1 MNCPEC
7 GYVVEIPVNM
17 DEITCNNCNS
27 SFYPDIELIEG
38 PEEIIN
44 PVTLDSSYLTD
55 EDIKGIEKFITKEG
69 EKEVLIKKEIEPF

>member
-7 GYVVEIPVNM
+7 GHVVEIPENM

-27 SFYPDIELIEG
+27 LFYPDIELIEG

-44 PVTLDSSYLTD
+44 PVTLDSSYLTA
-55 EDIKGIEKFITKEG
+55 EDIDGIQKFIIRER
-69 EKEVLIKKEIEPF
+69 EKEKLIKKEVEPF